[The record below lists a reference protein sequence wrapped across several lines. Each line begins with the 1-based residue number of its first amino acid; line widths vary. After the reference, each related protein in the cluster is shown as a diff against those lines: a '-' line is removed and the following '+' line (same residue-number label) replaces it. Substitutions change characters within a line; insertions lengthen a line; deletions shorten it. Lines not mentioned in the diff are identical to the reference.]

1 MKRKP
6 QLVALGKLAPPRL
19 ARVVVRERLFE
30 RLDEFATRPI
40 RVQTLGRFLIERD
53 QQALP
58 TTRKEQRK
66 PLELLRLLIAQGGS
80 GVNSQQLAH
89 WLWPDAAGDPGGT

>member
-1 MKRKP
+1 MKHKP

-40 RVQTLGRFLIERD
+40 VWLSG
-53 QQALP
+53 AP
-58 TTRKEQRK
+58 
-66 PLELLRLLIAQGGS
+66 GS
-80 GVNSQQLAH
+80 G
-89 WLWPDAAGDPGGT
+89 